1 MTQLDNVLKKD
12 WTPESLPEIESHLL
26 KATHDL
32 AAALGVEPHQALNA
46 LATVVRRRADF
57 ERLRGAAKASLG
69 RIVR

>member
-1 MTQLDNVLKKD
+1 MNHLVDVLKKD
-12 WTPESLPEIESHLL
+12 RTPESLREIESRLL

-57 ERLRGAAKASLG
+57 ERLRGAAKASSG